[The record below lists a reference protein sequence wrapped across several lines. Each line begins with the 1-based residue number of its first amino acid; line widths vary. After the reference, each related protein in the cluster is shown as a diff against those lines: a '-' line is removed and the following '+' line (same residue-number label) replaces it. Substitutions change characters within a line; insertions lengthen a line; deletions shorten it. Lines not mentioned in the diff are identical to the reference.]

1 MIEILMLTECFLWYI
16 YRFKRGGKGFYK
28 GGPDRIGLG
37 FEEGSSKNTSSSDP
51 LPEYLTSNSS
61 VKTRT
66 DISGKYSE
74 ERGKIGLDS
83 CF

>member
-1 MIEILMLTECFLWYI
+1 MYLYDSNILHILKSTYI
-16 YRFKRGGKGFYK
+16 NRFKRGVKGFYK

-37 FEEGSSKNTSSSDP
+37 FEEGGNKNTSASDP

-66 DISGKYSE
+66 DISGKYME
-74 ERGKIGLDS
+74 TNKKE
-83 CF
+83 